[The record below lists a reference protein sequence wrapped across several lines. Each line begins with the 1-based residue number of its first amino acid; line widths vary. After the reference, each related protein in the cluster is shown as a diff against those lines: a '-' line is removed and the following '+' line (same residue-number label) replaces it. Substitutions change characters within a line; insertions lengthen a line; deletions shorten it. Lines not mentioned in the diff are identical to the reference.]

1 MIYREIYRK
10 ICLEHIKD
18 AKDKIFEKDNNLD
31 NKVFLQDIF
40 ECILWLLQDVNYRL
54 NKIEDRLDALDS

>member
-1 MIYREIYRK
+1 MIHREIYRK

-18 AKDKIFEKDNNLD
+18 AKDEIFEKDINLN